1 METPS
6 YYSVI
11 PANVRYNKKLRDKAK
26 LLYGEIT
33 ALSNKD
39 GYCWAKNSYFADLY
53 NVSNTTISTL
63 IKNLV
68 EQGYLESQIIY
79 KENSKEIEK
88 RLLKIVHTPIKE
100 NLNRYLKKVD
110 EPIKENLKENNTRII
125 KEEEERE
132 NKNPFTFYENNF
144 GLINSYI
151 AMNINTYLDDGL
163 TEELIIEAM
172 KEAVDNN
179 AKTWKYVK
187 TILNNCL
194 NENITTA
201 EQYRAKQIEFKN
213 KKANKTTTTNKQE
226 VNYNTD
232 FSEYD
237 QYARRE

>member
-1 METPS
+1 METPN

-11 PANVRYNKKLRDKAK
+11 PANVRYDKKLKDKAK

-39 GYCWAKNSYFADLY
+39 GYCWATNGYFANLY
-53 NVSNTTISTL
+53 EVSNTTISTL
-63 IKNLV
+63 IRNLV

-79 KENSKEIEK
+79 KEGSKEIEK

-100 NLNRYLKKVD
+100 NLNKYLKKVK

-132 NKNPFTFYENNF
+132 NKNPFEFYQNNF
-144 GLINSYI
+144 GLMSSYT
-151 AMNINTYLDDGL
+151 ALNIQTYLDDGL
-163 TEELIIEAM
+163 TEDLIVEAM
-172 KEAVDNN
+172 KNALDNN
-179 AKTWKYVK
+179 ARNWKYVK

-194 NENITTA
+194 NENITTV

-213 KKANKTTTTNKQE
+213 QKANKTTTKKQE
-226 VNYNTD
+226 VTYNTD

-237 QYARRE
+237 EYARRE

>member
-1 METPS
+1 METPN

-11 PANVRYNKKLRDKAK
+11 PANVRYDKKLKDKAK

-39 GYCWAKNSYFADLY
+39 GYCWATNSYFANLY
-53 NVSNTTISTL
+53 EVSNTTISTL

-79 KENSKEIEK
+79 KEGSKEIEK
-88 RLLKIVHTPIKE
+88 RMLKIVHTPIKE
-100 NLNRYLKKVD
+100 NLNRYLKKVK

-125 KEEEERE
+125 KEEERE
-132 NKNPFTFYENNF
+132 NKNPFAFYENNF
-144 GLINSYI
+144 GLMSSYI
-151 AMNINTYLDDGL
+151 ALNINTYLDDGL

-172 KEAVDNN
+172 KEAIDNN

-194 NENITTA
+194 NENIMTA
-201 EQYRAKQIEFKN
+201 EQYKAKQIEFKN
-213 KKANKTTTTNKQE
+213 KKTSKITPKKQE
-226 VNYNTD
+226 VTYNTD

-237 QYARRE
+237 EYARRE

>member
-1 METPS
+1 METPN

-11 PANVRYNKKLRDKAK
+11 PANVRYDKKLKDKAK

-39 GYCWAKNSYFADLY
+39 GYCWATNGYFANLY
-53 NVSNTTISTL
+53 EVSNTTISTL

-68 EQGYLESQIIY
+68 EQGYVESQIIY
-79 KENSKEIEK
+79 KEGSKEIEK

-100 NLNRYLKKVD
+100 NLNRYLKKVK

-125 KEEEERE
+125 EEEEKE
-132 NKNPFTFYENNF
+132 KNNPFEFYQNNF
-144 GLINSYI
+144 GLMSSYT
-151 AMNINTYLDDGL
+151 ALNIQTYLDDGL
-163 TEELIIEAM
+163 TEELIVEAM
-172 KEAVDNN
+172 KDALNNN
-179 AKTWKYVK
+179 ARNWKYVK

-194 NENITTA
+194 NENITTT

-213 KKANKTTTTNKQE
+213 QKSNKTTTKKQE
-226 VNYNTD
+226 VTYNSD

-237 QYARRE
+237 EYARRK

>member
-1 METPS
+1 METPN

-11 PANVRYNKKLRDKAK
+11 PAAVRYDKKLKDKAK

-33 ALSNKD
+33 SLSNKD
-39 GYCWAKNSYFADLY
+39 GHCWATNGYFADLY
-53 NVSNTTISTL
+53 NVSNTTISSL
-63 IKNLV
+63 IKNLI
-68 EQGYLESQIIY
+68 EQGYIESEIIY
-79 KENSKEIEK
+79 KENSKEIDK
-88 RLLKIVHTPIKE
+88 RCLKIVHTPIKE
-100 NLNRYLKKVD
+100 NLNRYLKKVKA
-110 EPIKENLKENNTRII
+110 PIKENLKENNTSII

-163 TEELIIEAM
+163 TEELIVEAM
-172 KEAVDNN
+172 KDALDNN
-179 AKTWKYVK
+179 ARNWNYIK

-201 EQYRAKQIEFKN
+201 EQYKAKQIEFKN
-213 KKANKTTTTNKQE
+213 KKANRTTKKQE